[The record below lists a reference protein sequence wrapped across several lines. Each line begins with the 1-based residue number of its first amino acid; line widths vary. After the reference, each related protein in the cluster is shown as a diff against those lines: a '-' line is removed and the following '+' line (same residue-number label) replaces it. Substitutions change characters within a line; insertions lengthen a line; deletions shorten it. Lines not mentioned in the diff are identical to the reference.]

1 MLRQACSQ
9 EKSPES
15 ATCVQSLDDSWNP
28 AIHITYRTS
37 LRSSSLREPRDPLL
51 KVVFVF
57 IIVILSFLFRARRKK
72 KTGKNKTFS
81 VCY

>member
-9 EKSPES
+9 EKGPES
-15 ATCVQSLDDSWNP
+15 ATCVQNFDDSWNP

-51 KVVFVF
+51 KVVFCFFVVVCFFVIKKVF
-57 IIVILSFLFRARRKK
+57 FILKERNFFFLC
-72 KTGKNKTFS
+72 
-81 VCY
+81 V